1 MFETPPETMGWTVT
15 DPDGN
20 IVTSGPP
27 ITIELSVSDMLEG
40 Q

>member
-1 MFETPPETMGWTVT
+1 MLEPEPMGWTVT

-20 IVTSGPP
+20 IISAGPP
-27 ITIELSVSDMLEG
+27 IAIELSVSDMLEG